1 MTPRTPNRA
10 HPSGIPTPRPTFTAV
25 LLLGAGGDVFV
36 GEEEAAGE
44 GVDVVVERVALG
56 LEAVFVRELVKAAV
70 LEELTI
76 VVKGF
81 KSPEMV
87 KVPFPVWQLQSAMG
101 SLSQQKALLPQL
113 STPASER
120 ELYLPDVAL
129 SGRYDYF

>member
-1 MTPRTPNRA
+1 MTPRTPTRA
-10 HPSGIPTPRPTFTAV
+10 HPSGIPTPRPTLTAV
-25 LLLGAGGDVFV
+25 LLLGAGGEIFV
-36 GEEEAAGE
+36 GEEAAGE
-44 GVDVVVERVALG
+44 GVDVVVERVALE
-56 LEAVFVRELVKAAV
+56 LEAVFVREFVEAAV
-70 LEELTI
+70 LEELAI

-87 KVPFPVWQLQSAMG
+87 KLPFPVWQLQSAMG

-129 SGRYDYF
+129 SGRYD